1 MEDKTVNRK
10 VVRIAI
16 AGAIFAV
23 AVDYFLQPSV
33 NKTLGFSKFMAF
45 PLPFTPP
52 ITTGG
57 PHLPTVDDKLVK
69 DKKVRASKLIRTR
82 VARR

>member
-33 NKTLGFSKFMAF
+33 NKTLG
-45 PLPFTPP
+45 L
-52 ITTGG
+52 
-57 PHLPTVDDKLVK
+57 
-69 DKKVRASKLIRTR
+69 
-82 VARR
+82 